1 MTDDY
6 PGGGL
11 PEHLGL
17 SVLAAGEGWIEMG
30 LEIGPEH
37 GRPGVAGLHAGT
49 MVTLADTACGF
60 GCRDALPDTATGFST
75 IELKTNFLGTVLE
88 GALICRAEAE
98 HLGRTTQIW
107 SAKVRHIETDRVL
120 ALFRCTQLVL
130 Y

>member
-1 MTDDY
+1 MLDY

-17 SVLAAGEGWIEMG
+17 RVRAAGAGWIEMG
-30 LEIGPEH
+30 LEIAPH
-37 GRPGVAGLHAGT
+37 HSRPGLAGLHAGT
-49 MVTLADTACGF
+49 LVTLADTACGF
-60 GCRDALPDTATGFST
+60 GCRDALPDGASGFST
-75 IELKTNFLGTVLE
+75 IELKTNFLGAAE
-88 GALICRAEAE
+88 QGALLCRAEAE

-107 SAKVRHIETDRVL
+107 SAKVRHVETDRVL